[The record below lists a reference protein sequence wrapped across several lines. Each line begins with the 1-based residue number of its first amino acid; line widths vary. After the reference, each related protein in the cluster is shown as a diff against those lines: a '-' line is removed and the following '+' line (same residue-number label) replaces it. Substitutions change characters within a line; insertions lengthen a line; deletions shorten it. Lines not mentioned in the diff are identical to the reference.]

1 MILELLQL
9 NVGILV
15 AVEAVAA
22 AVETDGESAS
32 QSDGQVGLPVQPC
45 LCFVTLTILVKSAC
59 LVEWAGWVDANAEI
73 FKLVSSRSTSP
84 FICKQ
89 LNGNVEVN
97 SAAIYLCHKMHQPP
111 KDWRFSDIKA
121 GFGSKKKT
129 YLRWTCK
136 YKKINDQHRLK

>member
-9 NVGILV
+9 NVGIFV
-15 AVEAVAA
+15 AVKAVAA
-22 AVETDGESAS
+22 TVETDGESAR
-32 QSDGQVGLPVQPC
+32 QPVGQVGLPGEPC

-59 LVEWAGWVDANAEI
+59 LVEWAGWVEANAEN

-136 YKKINDQHRLK
+136 YKKINDQHSLK